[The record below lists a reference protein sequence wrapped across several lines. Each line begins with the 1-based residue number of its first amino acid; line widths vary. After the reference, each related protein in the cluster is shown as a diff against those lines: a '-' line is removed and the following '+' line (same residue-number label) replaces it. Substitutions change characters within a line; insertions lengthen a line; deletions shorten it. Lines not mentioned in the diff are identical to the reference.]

1 MKVLKHLTGGSL
13 FFILLIVF
21 LLFGC
26 KRDIPPLPSDGLRNI
41 TFRLSGFEAE
51 TTPLDGP
58 YATSRLALGCP
69 DRGTY
74 ALQGIEPSLEP
85 QYLYFWSFNNEDLE
99 PDVAVDEVGA
109 GITFEG
115 SSTEEDFVN
124 GHRLTPFE
132 AGRALKI
139 TGASSLTVSLPLIAI
154 ENLTDLSFDIK
165 SSDTGPKD
173 FSLLYSIDGGRTFEE
188 WSVSNQFEKMG
199 STQWNEYTFEVGDFP
214 EFVEGEVLQFKLIFL
229 PGDREGGKEYSESGG
244 VVHLDNIRLSGVY
257 NAEAG
262 ISDPT
267 TPSTLHYYI
276 FSADDGNVV
285 QQQQLPMDALGD
297 GGTLD
302 VKLADG
308 NYDVLFVAYRSDK
321 GMLLPEDLT
330 NASDFYLGQH
340 FDDYRAVAYT
350 ALLENIVVGED
361 HVEAAAMLSRCY
373 SLVEFDF
380 MDSETNLQRVKK
392 IEIVRLHDDFLYTP
406 FGIPTSAEESGAQR
420 IEFGDFNNIEDY
432 KISLHQFFGL
442 LDEGGRINYELIA
455 YGEGDVVLN
464 TVSITEVLKNNVRL
478 RLSGKLLGDAGAING
493 FSVALDTDWREI
505 LEHGF

>member
-1 MKVLKHLTGGSL
+1 MKVLKHLTRGSL

-26 KRDIPPLPSDGLRNI
+26 KRDIPPLPSEGLRNI

-58 YATSRLALGCP
+58 YATSRLALGSP

-99 PDVAVDEVGA
+99 PDVAVDEAGA
-109 GITFEG
+109 GITFEAAAEEPTFPN
-115 SSTEEDFVN
+115 STFAVDPYGGGKAF
-124 GHRLTPFE
+124 
-132 AGRALKI
+132 
-139 TGASSLTVSLPLIAI
+139 SLRGGQMVELELPMRGVKSISEFA
-154 ENLTDLSFDIK
+154 FDI
-165 SSDTGPKD
+165 SSSGTGPKA
-173 FSLLYSIDGGRTFEE
+173 FSLFYSVDGGTTYSPLVESKQFDDMGDQRRNPYQFDLAE
-188 WSVSNQFEKMG
+188 VSAELTDNLVLKF
-199 STQWNEYTFEVGDFP
+199 DF
-214 EFVEGEVLQFKLIFL
+214 FA
-229 PGDREGGKEYSESGG
+229 GDRGGAGDYNESQGT
-244 VVHLDNIRLSGVY
+244 VRLDNIRLSGVY
-257 NAEAG
+257 NATSG
-262 ISDPT
+262 NPT

-340 FDDYRAVAYT
+340 FDDYRAAAYT

-392 IEIVRLHDDFLYTP
+392 IEIVRLHDNFLYTP
-406 FGIPTSAEESGAQR
+406 FGIPTSAEDSGAQR